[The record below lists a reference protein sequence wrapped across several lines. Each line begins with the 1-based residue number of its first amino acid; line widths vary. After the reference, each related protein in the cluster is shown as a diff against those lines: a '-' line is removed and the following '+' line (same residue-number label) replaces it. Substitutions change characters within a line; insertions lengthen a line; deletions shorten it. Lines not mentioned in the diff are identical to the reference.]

1 MPKATPKATANRHQ
15 RMMEK
20 RSRRAYPQSGN
31 GETSTATEDRMT
43 GSGWRDVA
51 TFSSGFEADL
61 AIAQLE
67 AAGIHAVRDNND
79 TVGIFGPGFQG
90 ATARGVTVR
99 VPAEALG
106 QARAVLRPVA

>member
-1 MPKATPKATANRHQ
+1 MYAGAVRILHPRTHTITREGGCMAV
-15 RMMEK
+15 
-20 RSRRAYPQSGN
+20 
-31 GETSTATEDRMT
+31 T
-43 GSGWRDVA
+43 GWSDVA

-67 AAGIHAVRDNND
+67 AAGITAVSDSND

-99 VPAEALG
+99 VPNGSIDE
-106 QARAVLRPVA
+106 ARAVLSVDRETER